1 MMRNKIEIQID
12 GESYPCTP
20 SLGAM
25 LRFKQETGKEA
36 NQLDSNS
43 ITEMATFLWSCVI
56 AGCARE
62 KVKFSM
68 TLMDF
73 ADCLSV
79 DELTKW
85 NEAVQAL
92 LSEHI
97 KEIPEEQKKTR

>member
-12 GESYPCTP
+12 GVSYPCTP

-36 NQLDSNS
+36 NQLDNNS
-43 ITEMATFLWSCVI
+43 VTEMATFLWTCVI

-62 KVKFSM
+62 KVKLPM
-68 TLMDF
+68 TL
-73 ADCLSV
+73 LSY
-79 DELTKW
+79 DERTKW

-97 KEIPEEQKKTR
+97 KENPEEQKKTR